1 MSLDNSSPMVLKE
14 PVEVPRLRHDGG
26 AKTGSRWCPS
36 GRVRRCPRNC
46 KRRVVAPFC
55 GTELLHEAREG
66 RSHCDDPQARRPAFD
81 GITFLGRGFLRWIAL
96 EAGSWRIAMRA
107 FYVQRALPTTLP
119 PGKAGDRS
127 MSSILF
133 RSVLFRRMRLRAV
146 LIFG

>member
-1 MSLDNSSPMVLKE
+1 MLLKE

-55 GTELLHEAREG
+55 VTELSHEAWEG
-66 RSHCDDPQARRPAFD
+66 RSRHNDPQARRPAFD
-81 GITFLGRGFLRWIAL
+81 GITFLGRGFLRRIAL
-96 EAGSWRIAMRA
+96 EAGSWHIAIRA

-133 RSVLFRRMRLRAV
+133 RSVVLRRMRLRAV